1 MTTRRRAMAV
11 ALSVIAAAG
20 LTACSAT
27 SSSTTPA
34 TPELRKADVGA
45 PVRVVSVA
53 DGDTLT
59 VDQDGRRVTVRLL
72 GVDTPETKR
81 PDTPVQC
88 WGPQASEYTHG
99 RAENQIVRLE
109 TDPTQ
114 DRVDR
119 YGRTLAYVWLPSGSM
134 LNYELLEYGHARE
147 YTYHHRDYRYAAQ
160 FRTAADEARDAHRGL
175 WATCP

>member
-1 MTTRRRAMAV
+1 MTARRRALAA

-20 LTACSAT
+20 LTACSAA

-34 TPELRKADVGA
+34 TPELRKADLGA

-53 DGDTLT
+53 DGDTLA
-59 VDQDGRRVTVRLL
+59 VDQNGRRVTVRLI

-99 RAENQIVRLE
+99 RADNKIVRLE

-147 YTYHHRDYRYAAQ
+147 YTYRHRDYRYAAQ
-160 FRTAADEARDAHRGL
+160 FRTAATEARDAHRGL

>member
-1 MTTRRRAMAV
+1 MTARRRGLAV
-11 ALSVIAAAG
+11 ALSVIAAAA

-34 TPELRKADVGA
+34 TPEVRNADVGA

-119 YGRTLAYVWLPSGSM
+119 YGRTLAYVWLLSGSM

-147 YTYHHRDYRYAAQ
+147 YTYHHREYRYAAQ
-160 FRTAADEARDAHRGL
+160 FRAAAAEARDAHRGL
-175 WATCP
+175 WAACP

>member
-1 MTTRRRAMAV
+1 MSCLRAAAAV
-11 ALSVIAAAG
+11 VATLAASAG
-20 LTACSAT
+20 LTACSPAP
-27 SSSTTPA
+27 SPA
-34 TPELRKADVGA
+34 TPELRRADVGA

-59 VDQDGRRVTVRLL
+59 VDQNGRRVTVRLL

-99 RAENQIVRLE
+99 RADNQTVRLE

-147 YTYHHRDYRYAAQ
+147 YTYHHRDYRYATQ
-160 FRTAADEARDAHRGL
+160 FRAAASEAREAHRGL
-175 WATCP
+175 WAACP